1 MADPKKPTAKSAAQ
15 KGTGLA
21 VVNKGEVYANSLAS
35 LPEKVLS
42 TTLSKKTV
50 TDVERHNKVAGRKS
64 IVIAAIGRSGS
75 GKTTKLIE
83 IVMAALA
90 AGRRVLIIDPDGG
103 EPAWDVFK
111 RYQDISQVPA
121 NFKGAVVVPFSGDV
135 YLGTPTFRHIEEMT
149 ATTFHG
155 GNNGPWEKMLVVI
168 DDANAVMP
176 DGRVEKPLMWLFARR
191 RQYGFDIIIT
201 GHSWMRI
208 PPFMFG
214 YVNAFLIGP
223 TLETPHPRSKF
234 FSKQGL
240 KNTEEARQYVN
251 RYKEEF
257 PDKYD
262 GFLLLTIEA
271 TPFKG
276 VI

>member
-1 MADPKKPTAKSAAQ
+1 MADPKKPTAKPAAQ

-21 VVNKGEVYANSLAS
+21 VANGGEVYANSLAS

-64 IVIAAIGRSGS
+64 ITIAAIGRSGS
-75 GKTTKLIE
+75 GKTTKLVE
-83 IVMAALA
+83 IVAAALK
-90 AGRRVLIIDPDGG
+90 AGRRVIVIDPDGG
-103 EPAWDVFK
+103 EPAWDIYK
-111 RYQDISQVPA
+111 RYQDIANVPV
-121 NFKGAVVVPFSGDV
+121 NFKGAVVVPFSDDP

-155 GNNGPWEKMLVVI
+155 GNNGPWEKSIIII
-168 DDANAVMP
+168 DDCNAVVP
-176 DGRVEKPLMWLFARR
+176 EGRVDKPLKWLFARR
-191 RQYGFDIIIT
+191 RQYGFDLVIT

-208 PPFMFG
+208 PPFFFG
-214 YVNAFLIGP
+214 YINAFLIGP
-223 TLETPHPRSKF
+223 TLEPPHPRSKF

-240 KNTEEARQYVN
+240 ARTEEVRQYLN
-251 RYKEEF
+251 AYKEEF
-257 PDKYD
+257 PDNYD